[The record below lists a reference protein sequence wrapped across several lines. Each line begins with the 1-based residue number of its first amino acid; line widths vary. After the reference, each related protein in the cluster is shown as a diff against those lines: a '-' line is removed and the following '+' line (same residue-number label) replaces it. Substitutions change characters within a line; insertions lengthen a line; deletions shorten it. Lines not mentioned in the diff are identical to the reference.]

1 MNEDHI
7 HQTRLS
13 WEDCHFWKNAVRI
26 SFQFCYESLWLR
38 AGLVTSLVTL
48 TWVFWQSPM
57 VLFSLRCLEVFEV
70 VCNELL
76 LVILIRWWRM
86 SIIPEQ
92 NSKEMRFST
101 LVVKSSLSPRAKIKS
116 VRVTVDRFSRKS
128 VLNEVLRLLAVKSMY
143 FHTFL

>member
-1 MNEDHI
+1 
-7 HQTRLS
+7 
-13 WEDCHFWKNAVRI
+13 
-26 SFQFCYESLWLR
+26 
-38 AGLVTSLVTL
+38 
-48 TWVFWQSPM
+48 
-57 VLFSLRCLEVFEV
+57 
-70 VCNELL
+70 
-76 LVILIRWWRM
+76 M